1 MAMTA
6 CIVDGCT
13 RWARTGQYCSIHK
26 PQKNAQDRPAPPPG
40 AGFFG
45 VRLAE
50 QIEKVKEHASEH
62 GVDNEIGIL
71 RLTLHKLL
79 TEEDDPARLA
89 TGVAKLSAVIITA
102 LKAKRV
108 IDGDSADS
116 LLDAVATIVE
126 ELNP

>member
-1 MAMTA
+1 MHRSE
-6 CIVDGCT
+6 D
-13 RWARTGQYCSIHK
+13 
-26 PQKNAQDRPAPPPG
+26 AQDRPAPPPG

-50 QIEKVKEHASEH
+50 QIQQVKELAAEA

-71 RLTLHKLL
+71 RLTLQKLL
-79 TEEDDPARLA
+79 TEEEDPARLA
-89 TGVAKLSAVIITA
+89 SGVAKLAAVIITA
-102 LKAKRV
+102 QKAKRV